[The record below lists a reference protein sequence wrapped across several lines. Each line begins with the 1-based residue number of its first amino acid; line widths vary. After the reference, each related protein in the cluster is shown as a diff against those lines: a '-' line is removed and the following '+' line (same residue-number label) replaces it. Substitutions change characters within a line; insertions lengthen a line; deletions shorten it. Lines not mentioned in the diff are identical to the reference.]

1 MTADILNRISKG
13 DEAAFSEVYNTY
25 CNKVYSIAY
34 SIVKDSFDPRKL
46 AGCPTK
52 PY

>member
-1 MTADILNRISKG
+1 MMTADILNRISKG

-34 SIVKDSFDPRKL
+34 SIVKDSFD
-46 AGCPTK
+46 AEDIMQEVFV
-52 PY
+52 